1 MKKELSPD
9 ELYVRQ
15 ELAKIFPQ
23 LKINAQ
29 KVCGWGATKW
39 ADDLL
44 QLSVEMFLLKDIKT
58 QLYTIKIGK
67 IEHLITTIMNQQL
80 KLGPTTKF
88 YHVHRKFLGTTREL
102 FDNHAYASEHLSFQ
116 EDFEITDRS
125 PLEECIHCEMAKL
138 KPYEQ
143 MIVRKNIMY
152 GHKFKEIADEYGIPA
167 STIARDV
174 KKELKKL
181 NEKCKKYL

>member
-1 MKKELSPD
+1 MKLSPD
-9 ELYVRQ
+9 ELYVRA
-15 ELAKIFPQ
+15 ELAKVFPQ
-23 LKINAQ
+23 LKINAE
-29 KVCGWGATKW
+29 KVCGWGSQKW

-67 IEHLITTIMNQQL
+67 LENLLTVIMNQQL

-88 YHVHRKFLGTTREL
+88 YHTHRKFITSTREL
-102 FDNHAYASEHLSFQ
+102 YDNHKYADDFLAYQDPIE
-116 EDFEITDRS
+116 EVKS
-125 PLEECIHCEMAKL
+125 PLMECIECEMKKL

-143 MIVRKNIMY
+143 MIIRKSVMY
-152 GHKFKEIADEYGIPA
+152 GHKFTEIAKEYGIPS

-174 KKELKKL
+174 KRELKKL
-181 NEKCKKYL
+181 KELCKKYS

>member
-15 ELAKIFPQ
+15 ELSKVFPQ
-23 LKINAQ
+23 LKINAE
-29 KVCGWGATKW
+29 KVCGWGSQKW

-44 QLSVEMFLLKDIKT
+44 QLSVEMFLLKDIKV
-58 QLYTIKIGK
+58 QLHTIEIGK
-67 IEHLITTIMNQQL
+67 LENLITVIMNQQL

-88 YHVHRKFLGTTREL
+88 YHTHRKFLGTTREL
-102 FDNHAYASEHLSFQ
+102 FDNHQYQDDYLSFQ
-116 EDFEITDRS
+116 KDPEENKS
-125 PLEECIHCEMAKL
+125 PLMQCLECEIKKL

-143 MIVRKNIMY
+143 MIIRKSVMY
-152 GHKFKEIADEYGIPA
+152 GHKYTEIAEEYGIPG

-174 KKELKKL
+174 KRELKKL
-181 NEKCKKYL
+181 KEICKKYY